1 MKNQEL
7 TERYIYSVTR
17 YLKKNERE
25 DIAKE
30 LESIIEDMLEEQ
42 YGGKEPNEYQ
52 MKALLSEL
60 GTPLELYEKY
70 SQDGSDCL
78 IGAPYFGTYKYIM
91 KIVAVCIVFGM
102 FVASCIT
109 FITEQQVWYEA
120 LASILANIFGGL
132 LSGFAVVTL
141 LFAYFYKKQIKID
154 GVLNSL
160 DNLPEIPKKE
170 TGISKTESILGI
182 IASVLFAIL
191 FLACPQIICTVNAVT
206 GEVVPIFNVSY
217 IQDTWYVIVLFA
229 ALGIGT
235 EIMKLVEGHYTKRLL
250 LVTAVEDGISAVL
263 VIFWL
268 INDSIVNPVFFTSI
282 SDIFTNGEAWL
293 NNMMSHFNLFFMA
306 VILFALALDFG
317 TTLIKTEKQ

>member
-109 FITEQQVWYEA
+109 FITEQQVWY
-120 LASILANIFGGL
+120 
-132 LSGFAVVTL
+132 
-141 LFAYFYKKQIKID
+141 
-154 GVLNSL
+154 
-160 DNLPEIPKKE
+160 
-170 TGISKTESILGI
+170 
-182 IASVLFAIL
+182 
-191 FLACPQIICTVNAVT
+191 
-206 GEVVPIFNVSY
+206 
-217 IQDTWYVIVLFA
+217 TWYVIVLFA